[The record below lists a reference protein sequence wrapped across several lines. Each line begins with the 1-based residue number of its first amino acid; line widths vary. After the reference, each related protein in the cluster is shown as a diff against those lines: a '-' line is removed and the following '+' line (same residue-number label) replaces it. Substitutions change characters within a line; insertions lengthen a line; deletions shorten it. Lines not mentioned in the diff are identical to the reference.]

1 MSSQRRLISALEV
14 FARHRQEGSHSKRHV
29 APIINFAAAELVH
42 RGIPRTH
49 LREEVPTGCF
59 YTRQI
64 DLIVGSKDQPEVLL
78 FIITQSGSVRK
89 NLNNRRRDIVGDAL
103 NLRLAHPEAG
113 VGLIYLLTA
122 DTEATRR
129 GTAGTSP
136 VEELTEFLCE
146 LQRPHTGLGRPLL
159 DGAAL
164 IAAECEPKGRIRIEP
179 VVPEVDILGTFFNRL
194 VQAAR
199 NCGFRLGS

>member
-1 MSSQRRLISALEV
+1 MSNQRRLISALEV

-29 APIINFAAAELVH
+29 APIINFAAAEFRD

-49 LREEVPTGCF
+49 LLEEVPTGCF
-59 YTRQI
+59 YTRQV
-64 DLIVGSKDQPEVLL
+64 DLMVGRKEQPEVLI

-113 VGLIYLLTA
+113 VGIIYLLTA
-122 DTEATRR
+122 DAEATRR
-129 GTAGTSP
+129 GLAGTSP
-136 VEELTEFLCE
+136 VEELTGFLCE
-146 LQRPHTGLGRPLL
+146 LRRPHTGLGRPLL

-164 IAAECEPKGRIRIEP
+164 IAAECEPNGRIRIEP
-179 VVPEVDILGTFFNRL
+179 VVPEVDILGTFFDRL
-194 VQAAR
+194 VQAST
-199 NCGFRLGS
+199 NHGSRLR